1 MSAVERLDEWPK
13 TAAHP
18 LFSGARARR
27 SQRVDAHANAAV
39 LRSCG

>member
-1 MSAVERLDEWPK
+1 MSAVRLLDEWPK

-18 LFSGARARR
+18 LFSGMCARH

-39 LRSCG
+39 LQSCD